1 MTIIGEHMFAT
12 GDDNGV
18 VKGILYLYCFFFT
31 FFVLLYSLHLYINT
45 LNKYGIFDKEGI
57 CQYFHYKKWKIM

>member
-31 FFVLLYSLHLYINT
+31 FFVLLYSLYLYINT
-45 LNKYGIFDKEGI
+45 FK
-57 CQYFHYKKWKIM
+57 

>member
-18 VKGILYLYCFFFT
+18 VKSILYLYFIYIYIIFLI
-31 FFVLLYSLHLYINT
+31 LLHSLYINT
-45 LNKYGIFDKEGI
+45 LNKCGIFDKEGI
-57 CQYFHYKKWKIM
+57 CQYFL

>member
-18 VKGILYLYCFFFT
+18 VKSILYLYFIYIYYIFNFIT
-31 FFVLLYSLHLYINT
+31 FIIY
-45 LNKYGIFDKEGI
+45 KYFK
-57 CQYFHYKKWKIM
+57 

>member
-18 VKGILYLYCFFFT
+18 VKGILYLYCFFFLCFIT
-31 FFVLLYSLHLYINT
+31 FIILIF
-45 LNKYGIFDKEGI
+45 KYFK
-57 CQYFHYKKWKIM
+57 